1 MFISLPLYIHWLM
14 DSLIFF
20 QLTLQVRYS
29 FNRPRSEELGRVHM
43 QKLFANTAFERN
55 ALASRISRGEERER
69 ESERGRDGETEK
81 SQHHPRGRWM
91 VKHKENRTLSWKWKE
106 THTSRNWL
114 LQEVAELKQ
123 TTPIPCSSIF
133 FHFNW
138 FTRSGVLFSF
148 HRCQAIFASFEWNK
162 VN

>member
-1 MFISLPLYIHWLM
+1 MERQRKVNITPVGDEWSNTKKTELYPENERRRIPLVIGSY
-14 DSLIFF
+14 
-20 QLTLQVRYS
+20 
-29 FNRPRSEELGRVHM
+29 
-43 QKLFANTAFERN
+43 K
-55 ALASRISRGEERER
+55 
-69 ESERGRDGETEK
+69 
-81 SQHHPRGRWM
+81 
-91 VKHKENRTLSWKWKE
+91 
-106 THTSRNWL
+106 
-114 LQEVAELKQ
+114 EVAELKQ